1 MADFKQIAQ
10 LLNDTT
16 KEILGESAT
25 LIQEDLSN
33 VVDFG
38 KDLMNSDDTNK
49 FLTNFIDR
57 IGRVV
62 MYDRIYKSSMNLG
75 IFKDNLEYGTILQRM
90 MIDELPEA
98 IENETYEL
106 QDGVSVDP
114 YIVHLPKAS
123 AKYFDK
129 RNTWEIDMTIL
140 DRQYRSAFTSPSQ
153 LSAFV
158 SMIFNAVE
166 NSKTL
171 KVEALEKAILRVMI
185 ATTLHNEVPSAQY
198 STSSGVKAVNLL
210 KEYNDENST
219 SLTVAQALKTIDFL
233 KFASIKINEYTRA
246 LQNMSVLY
254 NVEGAARFTPKD
266 KMKIIML
273 GKFTDAAQYY
283 LEADTFHNNLVSL
296 PGSTI
301 IDSWQATG
309 NDRTFS
315 KLSSIDVKNA
325 DNDTVTT
332 SGIIGVIYDTD
343 GAGVTCENYRV
354 LNQRNEKGEYT
365 NYFWKS
371 DFASVAFKDMN
382 CVVFYMA

>member
-10 LLNDTT
+10 LVNDTT
-16 KEILGESAT
+16 KELLGESAT

-38 KDLMNSDDTNK
+38 KDLMGADEHNK
-49 FLTNFIDR
+49 FLTNFVDR

-62 MYDRIYKSSMNLG
+62 MYDRVYKSSINLG

-98 IENETYEL
+98 EDNETYEL
-106 QDGVSVDP
+106 QDGTSVDP
-114 YIVHLPKAS
+114 FVVKLPKAS
-123 AKYFDK
+123 AKYFDT

-140 DRQYRSAFTSPSQ
+140 DRQYRSAFTSASQ

-171 KVEALEKAILRVMI
+171 KAESIEKSILRVMI
-185 ATTLHNEVPSAQY
+185 ATTLHDEVPDGSY
-198 STSSGVKAVNLL
+198 STHTGIKAVNLL

-219 SLTVAQALKTIDFL
+219 SLTVAQALKTSDFL
-233 KFASIKINEYTRA
+233 KYASIRINEYTRA
-246 LQNMSVLY
+246 MKDMSVLY
-254 NVEGAARFTPKD
+254 NVEGAARFTPED
-266 KMKIIML
+266 KMKIVML
-273 GKFTDAAQYY
+273 GKFSDAAQYY

-296 PGSTI
+296 PGATI

-309 NDRTFS
+309 NNRTFE
-315 KLSSIDVKNA
+315 KLSGINVKNA
-325 DNDTVTT
+325 DNDIITA
-332 SGIIGVIYDTD
+332 SGILGVIYDTD

-365 NYFWKS
+365 NYFWKA